1 MTEAGSTFALGF
13 VAEYLIQ
20 LAIGIVVVIRSKGS
34 PQARMA
40 WLLLVL
46 LLPLIG
52 LILFLAIGRI
62 RLNQSRIDRF
72 NDAQA
77 EIRLLTSGEK
87 SVVNTAELLSP
98 GRRKIVHLAGAVS
111 GTDLRTGNL
120 CALFSETDHLFDVMI
135 RDIDAAQSSCNFL
148 FYIYLPD
155 NTGTRV
161 GEALKRAAARG
172 VECRLLVDSLG
183 AKPFL
188 RSRLRKDMEKAGIL
202 IGEALP
208 VAPWR
213 AGFKRIDHRNH
224 RKIAVIDGH
233 IGWTGSQNVADAAFA
248 PKRRYAPWIDL
259 MMRIDGPAVHDLQAL
274 FIEDWL
280 QDCNDTVE
288 ALLTPVPPGH
298 DQGIPVQ
305 VLGTGPLCFNQ
316 ALEALVQV
324 GLSQAEHELI
334 LTTPYLV
341 PDQTTFSSL
350 QTSARSGVSTSLI
363 VPARNDSPLVAAA
376 SRSFYEGLL
385 EAGVEIYEY
394 QPGLLHAKTISIDG
408 HTSVVA
414 TANLD
419 RRSFELNAEVS
430 VIVFDQHFTQRLRAV
445 QKVYIGD
452 SQPVH
457 LDTWRER
464 GLHRQLLQI
473 GAGVLAPLL

>member
-1 MTEAGSTFALGF
+1 VTDASSTFALGVVF
-13 VAEYLIQ
+13 EYLLQI
-20 LAIGIVVVIRSKGS
+20 AIAIVVLIRSRGT

-77 EIRLLTSGEK
+77 EIRLLTSSDK
-87 SVVNTAELLSP
+87 SVVNAAELLSP
-98 GRRKIVHLAGAVS
+98 ARRKIVHLAEAVS
-111 GTDLRTGNL
+111 GTSLRTGNI
-120 CALFSETDHLFDVMI
+120 CALYSETDHLFDVMI
-135 RDIDAAQSSCNFL
+135 RDIDAAVSSCNFL

-161 GEALKRAAARG
+161 GEALIRAAARG
-172 VECRLLVDSLG
+172 VECRLLVDALG

-188 RSRLRKDMEKAGIL
+188 RSRLRKDMEKAGICV
-202 IGEALP
+202 GEALP

-224 RKIAVIDGH
+224 RKIAVIDGQV
-233 IGWTGSQNVADAAFA
+233 GWTGSQNVADAAFA

-259 MMRIDGPAVHDLQAL
+259 MMRIDGPAVHDLQTL
-274 FIEDWL
+274 FIADWL
-280 QDCNDTVE
+280 QDCNETVE
-288 ALLTPVPPGH
+288 RLLTPAAPAH
-298 DQGIPVQ
+298 DHGIPVQ

-316 ALEALVQV
+316 ALEALIQV
-324 GLSQAEHELI
+324 GLSQAERELI

-341 PDQTTFSSL
+341 PDQTTFASL

-385 EAGVEIYEY
+385 EAGVAIYEY
-394 QPGLLHAKTISIDG
+394 LPGLLHAKTISIDG

-430 VIVFDQHFTQRLRAV
+430 VIVFDEQFTQQLRAV
-445 QKVYIGD
+445 QQVYISD
-452 SQPVH
+452 SQPVE
-457 LDTWRER
+457 LDRWRKR
-464 GLHRQLLQI
+464 GWHHQLLQN